1 MSRFGRGA
9 FIAITVMSLLVIP
22 VRAENAEAELETA
35 VSYSISTAEEF
46 IVSAT
51 IEAQLLG
58 SRGTGNIAGETELSS
73 AELGSLSE
81 IQPYYAPYERSS
93 RRQDEANSAFIPYS
107 VFEPDERRVVINT
120 TEFPARAVVQISFFV
135 DSKPSACSGV
145 LVAANVVL
153 TAGHC
158 IISNGSWHTNFK
170 IYPGRNGAV
179 KPYGVCGAKNLFS
192 LSAWARPRA
201 GADPREFDMGAIKLD
216 CDIGSRTGW
225 LELRAQDSVDGE
237 NTTIRGYPCDKTPAG
252 RQWLS
257 VDEVRSFSSSKIY
270 YQNDTYGCMSGS
282 PVILGSSDD
291 SVFAV
296 HTNGPHGVDDWA
308 ENNSGTKLTERR
320 IQLVLS
326 FVGGS

>member
-192 LSAWARPRA
+192 LSAWARPR
-201 GADPREFDMGAIKLD
+201 
-216 CDIGSRTGW
+216 TGW